1 MPRNADN
8 GHTPFSGRMTLI
20 RSSIVMA
27 WLVTLAVTAA
37 PAQTQQSRLM
47 GTVTDESGAAL
58 PGVTVTVV
66 SAATRPASV
75 VTDGSGRYAT
85 AWMPPGTYNV
95 TFVLSG
101 FETRNVTA
109 IPLAAGQT
117 GVLDQQL
124 ALASLAET
132 VEVVAPAPAPPP
144 PPAPPKPKVKP
155 IDKQA
160 IASACGPRQPPDYSI
175 AIGKIVSHRDQPD
188 RQLLGPGDVLRID
201 AGEKQGV
208 ANGQNFVVR
217 RRFRTGDRSVPKK
230 MAAFGEQTA
239 GVIQIIE
246 TQPDASVALVVYS
259 CGELYAGD
267 WVEPFNPLPAYFAI
281 TDGTPRFDDPARIT
295 IGEHDASVAGPGG
308 MMVIDRGILQQV
320 QRGQRVTI
328 FRRKSGGPP
337 LVVGDGVIIAVRPDS
352 ATMRIE
358 RATDAVAVGD
368 LVALHR

>member
-1 MPRNADN
+1 M
-8 GHTPFSGRMTLI
+8 SLI
-20 RSSIVMA
+20 RSIIVMT
-27 WLVTLAVTAA
+27 WLATLAVTAA
-37 PAQTQQSRLM
+37 SAQTQQSRLM

-75 VTDGSGRYAT
+75 VTDGAGRYVT
-85 AWMPPGTYNV
+85 AWMAPGTYNV
-95 TFVLSG
+95 AFVLSG
-101 FETRNVTA
+101 FESRTVTA
-109 IPLAAGQT
+109 IRLVAGQT

-132 VEVVAPAPAPPP
+132 VEVVAPAPEPPP
-144 PPAPPKPKVKP
+144 PPPPKPKVKP

-208 ANGQNFVVR
+208 ANGQNYVVR
-217 RRFRTGDRSVPKK
+217 RRFRTGDRSVPRK

-246 TQPDASVALVVYS
+246 TQADASVALVVYS

-295 IGEHDASVAGPGG
+295 IGEHDASAAAPGA

-328 FRRKSGGPP
+328 FRRKSGTPP
-337 LVVGDGVIIAVRPDS
+337 VLVGEGVIIAVRPDS

-358 RATDAVAVGD
+358 RATDAVMVGD